1 MTTPPPRRPPDFRP
15 PPPRR
20 PDRSPFGAFLV
31 LVFKVLAGFA
41 VVVVVGFLLLL
52 GICSGLMRR

>member
-1 MTTPPPRRPPDFRP
+1 MTTPPPQP
-15 PPPRR
+15 
-20 PDRSPFGAFLV
+20 PDRSAFGEFLL

>member
-1 MTTPPPRRPPDFRP
+1 MTTPPPRRRPDFKP

-20 PDRSPFGAFLV
+20 PDRNPFGEFLV
-31 LVFKVLAGFA
+31 LLLKVIGGVAL
-41 VVVVVGFLLLL
+41 VLVVGGFLLL

>member
-15 PPPRR
+15 PPERN
-20 PDRSPFGAFLV
+20 SFGEFLV
-31 LVFKVLAGFA
+31 LAFKVLGILAL
-41 VVVVVGFLLLL
+41 VVVVGGFLLL